1 MEINN
6 WKIEDL
12 KTPTWGIWK
21 KFMKHVGAT
30 TLEEALSEKNLMHLD
45 YLIWLCLESPGDFEA
60 FSDDLPFEVLP
71 LAVAKLTDSLKNGG
85 SQEVASL
92 TE

>member
-1 MEINN
+1 
-6 WKIEDL
+6 
-12 KTPTWGIWK
+12 
-21 KFMKHVGAT
+21 MKHVGAT

-71 LAVAKLTDSLKNGG
+71 KAVAKLTDSLKNAG